1 MAAVRTEEV
10 HAAAG
15 QIPALHRTPAPAKKA
30 MPRQN
35 SMTDWVAQRKCF
47 RRRPNGRIPL

>member
-1 MAAVRTEEV
+1 MAAVRTEVV

-30 MPRQN
+30 MASPKQY
-35 SMTDWVAQRKCF
+35 DGL
-47 RRRPNGRIPL
+47 GRAG

>member
-15 QIPALHRTPAPAKKA
+15 QIPALHRA
-30 MPRQN
+30 RQEGHA
-35 SMTDWVAQRKCF
+35 SPKQYDGL
-47 RRRPNGRIPL
+47 GRAA